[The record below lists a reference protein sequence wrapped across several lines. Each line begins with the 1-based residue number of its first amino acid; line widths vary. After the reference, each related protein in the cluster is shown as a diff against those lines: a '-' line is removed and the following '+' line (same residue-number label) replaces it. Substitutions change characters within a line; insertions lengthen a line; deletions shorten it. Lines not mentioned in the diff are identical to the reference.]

1 MRTLEREYAD
11 ALLDARP
18 VRPVPEVSDAPA
30 EDDNDTTFSAFIGML
45 VGVAVS
51 LPLWAALVVAVIL
64 ILR

>member
-1 MRTLEREYAD
+1 MRTLEREHAD

-18 VRPVPEVSDAPA
+18 VRRIPEVADDLA
-30 EDDNDTTFSAFIGML
+30 EDDDDTMFSAFIGMF

-51 LPLWAALVVAVIL
+51 LPLWAALAVAVIL